1 VFSFQYPADL
11 SAVDLLVAASHVRP
25 ALAEQM
31 LSRNQ
36 ALSKCQSSWGETGI
50 EAASHLGHKALVWR
64 FIEAGAELDL
74 FAACAVGDREAA
86 MSRYNTSRSHACGV
100 HGLPL
105 LHFAI
110 MSRSTAM
117 LETLLGA
124 GVEVNPKRASLPP
137 LHSAVASGR
146 SEFVRL
152 LLDVGADPA
161 ARDAYGTTAL
171 DWAFELDGDGSTSVR
186 LLLMHQHSAGVP

>member
-1 VFSFQYPADL
+1 VFRFHYAADQ
-11 SAVDLLVAASHVRP
+11 SAVDLLVAAAHVRP
-25 ALAEQM
+25 ALAERM
-31 LSRNQ
+31 LSRDQ
-36 ALSKCQSSWGETGI
+36 ALSTCQSSWGETGI

-74 FAACAVGDREAA
+74 FAACALGDREAA
-86 MSRYNTSRSHACGV
+86 MTRYNASRSRACGV

-110 MSRSTAM
+110 MSRSTLM
-117 LETLLGA
+117 LETLLSA

-152 LLDVGADPA
+152 LLDAGADPA

-171 DWAFELDGDGSTSVR
+171 DWALELDGDASTSAR
-186 LLLMHQHSAGVP
+186 QLLMHQPSGDIP